1 MGTITSANVT
11 VYLTLPD
18 VFTSPQLIEGFA
30 ADDAFT
36 QEAADLAETRMGV
49 DAKLSGG
56 YTPSVKRWTVALQ
69 PDSPSLPVFYTWK
82 AAIEAALDQF
92 PDGSGIT
99 ITMPSIG
106 SAFDLNR
113 LFFKNSSMMPSAKKL
128 LEPFLAIIE
137 YQDLGVSPI

>member
-11 VYLTLPD
+11 VWLTVPD
-18 VFTSPQLIEGFA
+18 EFGSAQLIDGFA

-56 YTPSVKRWTVALQ
+56 YTPSVKRWTVALM
-69 PDSPSLPVFYTWK
+69 PDSPALAVFETWK
-82 AAIEAALDQF
+82 AAIEAAEDQF
-92 PDGSGIT
+92 PDGSGLA

-106 SAFDLNR
+106 KAYAMNR
-113 LFFKNSSMMPSAKKL
+113 LFFKNSSMMPSAKKVL
-128 LEPFLAIIE
+128 DPFLAIIE
-137 YQDLGVSPI
+137 YQDLAVTPL